1 MQIIS
6 GTNGVPSHF
15 IVESAGLVSWT
26 WIHTRWI
33 PLLPSFLYYNECS
46 LHCTSHCSALWWS

>member
-1 MQIIS
+1 MRIIS
-6 GTNGVPSHF
+6 GTNGVPSHS

-33 PLLPSFLYYNECS
+33 PLLPSFLYYHECS
-46 LHCTSHCSALWWS
+46 LHCTS